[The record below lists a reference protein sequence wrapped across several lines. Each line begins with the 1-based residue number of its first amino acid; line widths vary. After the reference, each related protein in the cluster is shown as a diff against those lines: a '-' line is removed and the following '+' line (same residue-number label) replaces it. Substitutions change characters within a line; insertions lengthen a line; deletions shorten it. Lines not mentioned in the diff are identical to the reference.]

1 MLTAIRAVWKFFRS
15 PIGKYAL
22 LAMLVLYAAWR
33 GYSAVI
39 DRGVAI
45 CEARHSRA
53 LAESIERAQ
62 AQAREIALQD
72 AEVLQAGTVYRNKI
86 RDVYRDRE
94 IEIVKHIPADCSA
107 CRLGPDGLKLLNDAL
122 SNAAAAAKSP
132 GIQPAPLPQPAVP
145 SPGGQHGRNG
155 GVVDSRV
162 WKVL

>member
-122 SNAAAAAKSP
+122 SNAAAP
-132 GIQPAPLPQPAVP
+132 PASSGSKPDSLPRPAVP
-145 SPGGQHGRNG
+145 DNG
-155 GVVDSRV
+155 GDATRGFRNLDSRGRQ
-162 WKVL
+162 VL